1 MSHVVVGLGSE
12 TAALPTTVC
21 IMSIALFAVST
32 RLITRRTV
40 DLCRV
45 GSCLCRMH

>member
-1 MSHVVVGLGSE
+1 MSHFVVGWGGG
-12 TAALPTTVC
+12 TDDGPTTVRL
-21 IMSIALFAVST
+21 MSIALFAVST

-45 GSCLCRMH
+45 GSCLCRMR